1 MKEEVVRLLVTG
13 PDDWICDAT
22 VGSGGHAAAILGFLG
37 PKGRLIGLDRD
48 PRALDRARA
57 NLAGFGD
64 RVILRASNFRDM
76 VDVVLPLA
84 PDGVD
89 GVLLDLGV
97 SSEQID
103 DPAAGFSFESRGPL
117 SMAMDP
123 GHHPDAADL
132 LNSTPLPDLVRLLQE
147 LGDVRPARRVARAI
161 VEARPLV
168 ATADL
173 AAAARRGGAAKPA
186 EMARVFQAV
195 RIAVNDE
202 LESLAGALASLE
214 KVLKP
219 GGRVVV
225 LAYHSG
231 EDRLVKRFLSPP
243 RTGKP
248 PAWLP
253 DEPGRWEL
261 LTRGALKPSPAEVGR
276 NSRSRSARLRAARRI
291 GG

>member
-37 PKGRLIGLDRD
+37 SKGRLIGLDRD
-48 PRALDRARA
+48 PRALERARGA
-57 NLAGFGD
+57 LAGFGD
-64 RVILRASNFRDM
+64 RVILRAANFRDM

-103 DPAAGFSFESRGPL
+103 DPEAGFSFGSCGPL

-123 GHHPDAADL
+123 GRHPDAADL
-132 LNSTPLPDLVRLLQE
+132 LNELPLPELVELLSE

-161 VEARPLV
+161 VEARPLST
-168 ATADL
+168 TADL
-173 AAAARRGGAAKPA
+173 AAAARRGGAGRPD
-186 EMARVFQAV
+186 ELARVFQAV

-202 LESLAGALASLE
+202 RGALAGALASLDR
-214 KVLKP
+214 VLKP

-231 EDRLVKRFLSPP
+231 EDRVVKRFFSPP

-248 PAWLP
+248 LP
-253 DEPGRWEL
+253 WAPVEPERWEL
-261 LTRGALKPSPAEVGR
+261 LTKGASKSSPAEVGR
-276 NSRSRSARLRAARRI
+276 NSRSRSARLRAARRV
-291 GG
+291 G